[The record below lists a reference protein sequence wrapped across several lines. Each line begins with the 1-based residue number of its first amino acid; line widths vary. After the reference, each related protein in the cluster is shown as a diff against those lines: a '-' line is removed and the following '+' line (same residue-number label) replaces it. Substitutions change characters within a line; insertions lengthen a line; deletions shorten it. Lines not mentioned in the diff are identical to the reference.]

1 MGRERR
7 GAAPTVARGRVE
19 DAVDRAPAAAKLVV
33 FALPFAIFPLFTD
46 SEYLTQVGIDTLIYV
61 LLALG
66 LNVAVGWVGLLD
78 LGFVAFFGLGAYLYA
93 ALASEYA
100 GRHWEAQF
108 LVPLIAVAVAATG
121 FLVGLPSRRLV
132 GDYLAIVT
140 LFFLQ
145 IWLVVLVNASFT
157 RGPNGISDIYPLKV
171 FGREIVSLEGYY
183 YVTFAAFVLIVSFL
197 YLLDRSRTGRAWRAL
212 REDELAAELMTMP
225 VNRLKL
231 MAFAVGAG
239 IAGIA
244 GALYAPQQ
252 GAVFPGSFDIVLL
265 ITVYAMVVLGGAGSI
280 VGVTIGAVLINA
292 SLEALRDPD
301 DASWLFYAAVVL
313 GLILLMRPRWLP
325 VAVLAGTAVFGLV
338 VHEFAEQVRPS
349 LVAGSTFGTAR
360 VDELRRLVGPPTGGG
375 DRTGRAPSRPAR
387 APRVHRPHRGDPR
400 AHARPQPALAR
411 GRARPGAV
419 PRRVRVGERPRRPAR
434 GCALRPHR
442 RDARRADGNAP
453 AGASRQAHGWRSSD
467 DGHGARATA
476 RGAWPVAVVRR
487 SPRALQPRPDGRRAR
502 DRQRHRAE
510 RGGEDDVLQRRHR
523 RLSRPTRARS
533 CSRARASS
541 GSTHTRSRAA
551 ASPARSRRSACS

>member
-1 MGRERR
+1 MSEGTPPPDGPRIGVDEWVASSEARRER
-7 GAAPTVARGRVE
+7 TFVGRVE
-19 DAVDRAPAAAKLVV
+19 DAIERAPAAAKLVL

-46 SEYLTQVGIDTLIYV
+46 SDYLTQVGVDTLIFV

-93 ALASEYA
+93 AMASEYA

-108 LVPLIAVAVAATG
+108 LVPAIAVAVAATG

-157 RGPNGISDIYPLKV
+157 RGPNGISDIYPLKL

-239 IAGIA
+239 IAGVA
-244 GALYAPQQ
+244 GALFAPQQ
-252 GAVFPGSFDIVLL
+252 GAVFPANFDIVLL

-280 VGVTIGAVLINA
+280 VGVTVGAVLINA

-301 DASWLFYAAVVL
+301 DASWLFYAVVVL
-313 GLILLMRPRWLP
+313 ALLLLMRPRWLP
-325 VAVLAGTAVFGLV
+325 LAVLGATAVFGVV
-338 VHEFAEQVRPS
+338 VHAIAEEAKPS
-349 LVAGSTFGTAR
+349 LVSGTTFGTAR
-360 VDELRRLVGPPTGGG
+360 IDELVDSWVLL
-375 DRTGRAPSRPAR
+375 
-387 APRVHRPHRGDPR
+387 
-400 AHARPQPALAR
+400 PQ
-411 GRARPGAV
+411 GAV
-419 PRRVRVGERPRRPAR
+419 GE
-434 GCALRPHR
+434 
-442 RDARRADGNAP
+442 DGLP
-453 AGASRQAHGWRSSD
+453 AGAF
-467 DGHGARATA
+467 ARLAYV
-476 RGAWPVAVVRR
+476 GLVAAILGLTLIRNPLV
-487 SPRALQPRPDGRRAR
+487 
-502 DRQRHRAE
+502 
-510 RGGEDDVLQRRHR
+510 
-523 RLSRPTRARS
+523 
-533 CSRARASS
+533 
-541 GSTHTRSRAA
+541 RAA
-551 ASPARSRRSACS
+551 ALVPVLYLAACVWENILVAQPAVARFLLIGAMLVALMAVRPQGIFGRQRVEIV